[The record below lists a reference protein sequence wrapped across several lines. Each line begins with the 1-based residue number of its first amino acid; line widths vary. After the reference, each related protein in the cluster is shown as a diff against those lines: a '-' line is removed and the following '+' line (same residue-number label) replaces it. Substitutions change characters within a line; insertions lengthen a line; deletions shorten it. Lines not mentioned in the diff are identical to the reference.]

1 MIDLIAFD
9 ADDTLWHNEPL
20 FIDTKARF
28 TKLLSA
34 YHSSEW
40 IEERLYETEIRNLH
54 NFGYGIKSFA
64 LSMIETAIEL
74 TEGRIKGHEIQ
85 QLVDFAKEMVNAPIR
100 LLDGAEETV
109 RHLAEEYPLMLVTK
123 GDLFDQESKIARSG
137 LGDLF
142 SHIEVVSEKDRSTY
156 EGILTRRGISPSGF
170 VMVGDS
176 LRSDILPVVDLG
188 GHAIH
193 VPYESTWRHEDV
205 PDDVA
210 SRYSFPR
217 AAGIREVPALLQ
229 EMAGGGRLDR

>member
-28 TKLLSA
+28 TQLLSA
-34 YHSSEW
+34 YHSSKW

-123 GDLFDQESKIARSG
+123 GDLFDQESKIARSV
-137 LGDLF
+137 L
-142 SHIEVVSEKDRSTY
+142 
-156 EGILTRRGISPSGF
+156 
-170 VMVGDS
+170 
-176 LRSDILPVVDLG
+176 
-188 GHAIH
+188 
-193 VPYESTWRHEDV
+193 
-205 PDDVA
+205 
-210 SRYSFPR
+210 
-217 AAGIREVPALLQ
+217 
-229 EMAGGGRLDR
+229 